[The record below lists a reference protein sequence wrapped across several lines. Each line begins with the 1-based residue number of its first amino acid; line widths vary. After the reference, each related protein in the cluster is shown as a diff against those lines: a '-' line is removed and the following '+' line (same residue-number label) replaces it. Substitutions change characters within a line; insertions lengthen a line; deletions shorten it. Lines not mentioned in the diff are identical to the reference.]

1 AAHARGLDSRVVA
14 VGHYCLCGLIDD
26 IVLNT
31 PWGAHGTWRSRSLV
45 GTLHHDVAAGE
56 RFFDYLDQA
65 TRQPERNGPIL
76 ELMNACLAMGFE
88 GRYRLVP
95 HGGATLQQVRG
106 ELAGILTRLGRPEDE
121 ELSGHWR
128 GVEAKHVPIAQR
140 IPVWVYGAATLGV
153 LVLLYAAFALRL
165 GGIGSRLDTLAAS
178 LPPVGP
184 VSIVRE
190 APAAVP
196 ELPPP
201 PAVTALEPDLR
212 ACLPEPAKS
221 REDTVTEDLGKVRV
235 RLPNAGLFA
244 SGRADLEPQIVPV
257 IQCL

>member
-1 AAHARGLDSRVVA
+1 
-14 VGHYCLCGLIDD
+14 
-26 IVLNT
+26 
-31 PWGAHGTWRSRSLV
+31 
-45 GTLHHDVAAGE
+45 
-56 RFFDYLDQA
+56 
-65 TRQPERNGPIL
+65 
-76 ELMNACLAMGFE
+76 
-88 GRYRLVP
+88 
-95 HGGATLQQVRG
+95 
-106 ELAGILTRLGRPEDE
+106 
-121 ELSGHWR
+121 
-128 GVEAKHVPIAQR
+128 
-140 IPVWVYGAATLGV
+140 
-153 LVLLYAAFALRL
+153 YAAFALRL
-165 GGIGSRLDTLAAS
+165 GGIGSRLDTLVAS

-257 IQCL
+257 IQCLGGVLDGAPGAITVLGHSDNVPIHTARFPSNWELSQARAK